1 LKIEVKIIEENE
13 DGSANAE
20 VVFDKQGLEV
30 LVQWGM
36 VSLLTK
42 AIDEYRVKP
51 KKTDGSISVIKKIK
65 KAKKSEKRK
74 KAPYPI

>member
-1 LKIEVKIIEENE
+1 MKIEVKIIEENE

-20 VVFDKQGLEV
+20 VSFDKQGLEV

-42 AIDEYRVKP
+42 AIDAYRVMPKKNDKDVPVIKKVAP
-51 KKTDGSISVIKKIK
+51 KKT
-65 KAKKSEKRK
+65 KARK
-74 KAPYPI
+74 K